1 MYPSMFAL
9 SPLAALCTVLQAVR
23 TSAETNAQLLR
34 KNEAAT
40 RAALIDPVLRALG
53 WDTADVRMV
62 EPEKTIGVKQAL
74 DYVLYDAA
82 GAVSVVIEAK
92 KLGESLDKLGHIG
105 AAIGYAFSLKP
116 KKLLIT
122 DGIHWHYYSPGHSN
136 FHPVEIISL
145 LKTPLVE
152 AALHLVQWLDAAQ
165 SGHGIAADKSAV
177 MPLKPLVAAEPGGVR
192 TSKSTPLQSTPPQP
206 APRNSN
212 PDFIG
217 LAQVSTLA
225 LTPGQKP
232 RALQLPDGSIVPIK
246 SWKDILVQA
255 SLYVLQHC
263 PSPPVPYPDKAGK
276 KTSLLSWNKPRAGI
290 GYKETTLHSRPLYIH
305 TNYSAASC
313 VANALHVLGLLPA
326 ATVAVAF

>member
-1 MYPSMFAL
+1 MFAL

-23 TSAETNAQLLR
+23 TSADTNAQLLR

-122 DGIHWHYYSPGHSN
+122 DGINWHYYSPGHSN
-136 FHPVEIISL
+136 FHPVETISL

-152 AALHLVQWLDAAQ
+152 AALQLVQWLDAAQ
-165 SGHGIAADKSAV
+165 SGHGI
-177 MPLKPLVAAEPGGVR
+177 PAAEPAGPVAKPAAATG
-192 TSKSTPLQSTPPQP
+192 TTAAIKSPNPTLPFP
-206 APRNSN
+206 AANNKPA
-212 PDFIG
+212 FVE
-217 LAQVSTLA
+217 LAQVRTLA

-232 RALQLPDGSIVPIK
+232 TTLQLPDGSVVPIK
-246 SWKDILVQA
+246 TWKDVLVQL
-255 SLYVLQHC
+255 SLYVLQQR
-263 PSPPVPYPDKAGK
+263 PSTPVPHPDKAGK
-276 KTSLLSWNKPRAGI
+276 KTSLFSWNKPKDGI
-290 GYKETTLHSRPLYIH
+290 GYKETTLHGRPLYIH

-313 VANALHVLGLLPA
+313 VANALHVLRLLPD
-326 ATVAVAF
+326 TAVAAIAF